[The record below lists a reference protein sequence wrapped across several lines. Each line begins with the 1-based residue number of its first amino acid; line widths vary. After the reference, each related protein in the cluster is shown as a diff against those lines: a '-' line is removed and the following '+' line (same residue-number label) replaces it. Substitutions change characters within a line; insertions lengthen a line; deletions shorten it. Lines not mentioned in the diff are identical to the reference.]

1 MQKEGLTKQ
10 VKTQEADTEGLK
22 SEVEALTQ
30 TVLILSNELNKVT
43 QAHMGDR
50 SPLTCEGRQ
59 KFELSDNLR
68 PMTLNRLKTMIL
80 SRPVV

>member
-1 MQKEGLTKQ
+1 MIRNVVLGHAVQKEGLKKQ

-30 TVLILSNELNKVT
+30 TVLILSKELNKVT

-50 SPLTCEGRQ
+50 FAHL
-59 KFELSDNLR
+59 
-68 PMTLNRLKTMIL
+68 
-80 SRPVV
+80 